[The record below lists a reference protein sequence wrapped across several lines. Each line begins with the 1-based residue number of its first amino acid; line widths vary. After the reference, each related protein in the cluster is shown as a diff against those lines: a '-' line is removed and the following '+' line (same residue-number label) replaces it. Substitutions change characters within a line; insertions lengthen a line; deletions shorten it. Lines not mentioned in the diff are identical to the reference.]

1 MAGIGLPGHFICRYQ
16 STAAEIYLDP
26 FNRGKFLTKADCVQY
41 LVNAN
46 FSLRDDYLAPVSSRQ
61 WLLRICSN
69 LHQIYQ
75 RLEQAA
81 DAVRVQRYLVA
92 LAR

>member
-1 MAGIGLPGHFICRYQ
+1 MA
-16 STAAEIYLDP
+16 
-26 FNRGKFLTKADCVQY
+26 KADCVQY

-46 FSLRDDYLAPVSSRQ
+46 GSRRDDYLAPVSPRR
-61 WLLRICSN
+61 WLLRICSG

-75 RLEQAA
+75 RLEQAVEA
-81 DAVRVQRYLVA
+81 MRLQRYLVA